1 MGSVAREERL
11 ATAAFFFAFQVL
23 KVILAFSPTQS
34 AMAHVSTII
43 SRTSITAPLR
53 ASPHRPTG
61 AGSRRAAVTVRAGK
75 GKGAQYRRGADD
87 PYAKE
92 KNKDK
97 VEKQTKAAQSA
108 EDGPLNSV
116 FTKEEAKEE
125 YFLFVRKMK
134 VDGSAVPTSAAS
146 ADADKKSIEDDGE
159 YSSANIGAML
169 GMKGP
174 DKDGSESKISSLG
187 SWLPLG
193 DVSIEAG
200 GDLDVV
206 VAERRRMLVKFA
218 KVKHLKLLPVCADE
232 KLEIGVRVQRGPP
245 RGDDPTAVFPV
256 ATDAKHEE
264 LVWDHET
271 MGEEGSV
278 RAELRLMQSLPSLH
292 KGKKSEMLS
301 SAMDMIKRQQEQA
314 AAIKAAQENSADE
327 A

>member
-1 MGSVAREERL
+1 
-11 ATAAFFFAFQVL
+11 
-23 KVILAFSPTQS
+23 
-34 AMAHVSTII
+34 MAHVSTMM
-43 SRTSITAPLR
+43 SRISITAPLR
-53 ASPHRPTG
+53 ASPHRPAG

-75 GKGAQYRRGADD
+75 GKGAKYRRGADD

-97 VEKQTKAAQSA
+97 VEKQTKAKQSA

-116 FTKEEAKEE
+116 FSKEEAKEE
-125 YFLFVRKMK
+125 YFLFVRKLR
-134 VDGSAVPTSAAS
+134 VDGSGAAAPA
-146 ADADKKSIEDDGE
+146 ADSDAEKKSVDEGE

-174 DKDGSESKISSLG
+174 NKDESGSKISSLG
-187 SWLPLG
+187 NWLPLG

-232 KLEIGVRVQRGPP
+232 KLELGVRVQRGPP
-245 RGDDPTAVFPV
+245 RGTDPTAVFPV

-278 RAELRLMQSLPSLH
+278 RAELRLMQSLPSLG
-292 KGKKSEMLS
+292 KGKKNEMLS

-314 AAIKAAQENSADE
+314 AAMKAEREKVDDA
-327 A
+327 

>member
-1 MGSVAREERL
+1 M
-11 ATAAFFFAFQVL
+11 
-23 KVILAFSPTQS
+23 
-34 AMAHVSTII
+34 
-43 SRTSITAPLR
+43 
-53 ASPHRPTG
+53 
-61 AGSRRAAVTVRAGK
+61 TVRAGK
-75 GKGAQYRRGADD
+75 GKGAKYRRGADD

-97 VEKQTKAAQSA
+97 VEKQTKAKQSA

-116 FTKEEAKEE
+116 FSKEEAKEE
-125 YFLFVRKMK
+125 YFLFVRKLR
-134 VDGSAVPTSAAS
+134 VDGSGAAAPA
-146 ADADKKSIEDDGE
+146 ADSDAEKKSVDEGE

-174 DKDGSESKISSLG
+174 NTDESGSKISSLG
-187 SWLPLG
+187 NWLPLG

-206 VAERRRMLVKFA
+206 VAERRWMLVKFA

-232 KLEIGVRVQRGPP
+232 KLEFGVRVQRGPP
-245 RGDDPTAVFPV
+245 RGTDPTAVFPV

-278 RAELRLMQSLPSLH
+278 RAELRLMQSLPSLG
-292 KGKKSEMLS
+292 KGKKNEMLS

-314 AAIKAAQENSADE
+314 AAMKAEREKVDDA
-327 A
+327 